1 MVGQDLQWYSTDG
14 GISWTAVDSP
24 LSGNW
29 RGVAFGNGIFVMVNG
44 SNSAYSEDNGKT
56 WTLSGAVSGI
66 NLVFGDGVFITQY
79 SERSIDNGLSWEP
92 PAGVSGNC
100 IAYGNGVFVIPGWYS
115 IDKGVTWQPGE
126 FVNTDAMVYGNGNF
140 VCSGYFKP
148 TYFSSDFGLTWNNT
162 PSQIENTGIHFAANN
177 QIDEFPF
184 NTGTSGFKNLIAV
197 GNYIYFSTNQGAGRF
212 DTSSSFTYDFPAPV
226 LPTGQYVFANGPRY
240 IYMFSQSDPAAQNIV
255 RFDPYPPTPT
265 LQTSILVDYES
276 LPPEVPKPDKAL
288 LGLIQTQKVTDMN
301 YMNIRGP
308 VKELWVTGTS
318 DSANVF
324 QYSNLAAQSTLALTA
339 GEEIITEDVGTHTFL
354 NTIEPFETH
363 TSMPIRN
370 VSVIP
375 FEFDPESAVPNGTVN
390 FSRIRD
396 QVFNG
401 GAETVWA
408 RTYNLL
414 AIQGGIGGLIFNS

>member
-1 MVGQDLQWYSTDG
+1 MYSNDYGLTWHIATTYVVGDWKSVSYLDG
-14 GISWTAVDSP
+14 KFIAV
-24 LSGNW
+24 GFN
-29 RGVAFGNGIFVMVNG
+29 
-44 SNSAYSEDNGKT
+44 
-56 WTLSGAVSGI
+56 
-66 NLVFGDGVFITQY
+66 TQ
-79 SERSIDNGLSWEP
+79 I
-92 PAGVSGNC
+92 
-100 IAYGNGVFVIPGWYS
+100 YS
-115 IDKGVTWQPGE
+115 IDGTTWQSVTSPC
-126 FVNTDAMVYGNGNF
+126 NGDLYSITSGDSQNF
-140 VCSGYFKP
+140 PY
-148 TYFSSDFGLTWNNT
+148 
-162 PSQIENTGIHFAANN
+162 NTG
-177 QIDEFPF
+177 D
-184 NTGTSGFKNLIAV
+184 SGFKNLIAV
-197 GNYIYFSTNQGAGRF
+197 GNYIYASTNNVAVQI
-212 DTSSSFTYDFPAPV
+212 DTTQDLSTAAAYKFPAPV

-288 LGLIQTQKVTDMN
+288 LGLVQTQRVTDMN

-308 VKELWVTGTS
+308 VKELWVTGISSTT
-318 DSANVF
+318 NVF

-375 FEFDPESAVPNGTVN
+375 FELDPESDIPNGTVN

-401 GAETVWA
+401 GAETIWA

>member
-1 MVGQDLQWYSTDG
+1 
-14 GISWTAVDSP
+14 
-24 LSGNW
+24 
-29 RGVAFGNGIFVMVNG
+29 
-44 SNSAYSEDNGKT
+44 
-56 WTLSGAVSGI
+56 
-66 NLVFGDGVFITQY
+66 
-79 SERSIDNGLSWEP
+79 
-92 PAGVSGNC
+92 
-100 IAYGNGVFVIPGWYS
+100 
-115 IDKGVTWQPGE
+115 
-126 FVNTDAMVYGNGNF
+126 
-140 VCSGYFKP
+140 
-148 TYFSSDFGLTWNNT
+148 
-162 PSQIENTGIHFAANN
+162 
-177 QIDEFPF
+177 
-184 NTGTSGFKNLIAV
+184 
-197 GNYIYFSTNQGAGRF
+197 
-212 DTSSSFTYDFPAPV
+212 
-226 LPTGQYVFANGPRY
+226 
-240 IYMFSQSDPAAQNIV
+240 MFSQSDPAAQNIV

-276 LPPEVPKPDKAL
+276 LPPEVPKPDKAI
-288 LGLIQTQKVTDMN
+288 LGLVQTQKVTDMN

-308 VKELWVTGTS
+308 VKELWVTGVS

-324 QYSNLAAQSTLALTA
+324 QYSNLANQSTLALTA
-339 GEEIITEDVGTHTFL
+339 GEEIITEDVGTRTFL

-375 FEFDPESAVPNGTVN
+375 FEFDPESDIPNGTVN